1 MKKGSLVE
9 VSYVDEHMRYFEKR
23 IGVILKKRKYINWCV
38 VYADGKTMKLFTDSV
53 REIK

>member
-9 VSYVDEHMRYFEKR
+9 VSYFDGHMRYFEKR
-23 IGVILKKRKYINWCV
+23 IGVILKKSKYVNRCV
-38 VYADGKTMKLFTDSV
+38 VYADGKAMKLFTDSV

>member
-9 VSYVDEHMRYFEKR
+9 VSYFDGHMNFFEKR
-23 IGVILKKRKYINWCV
+23 VGMFLKKSRYVNRCV
-38 VYADGKTMKLFTDSV
+38 VYADGKIIKLFTDSV